1 MPCDGVP
8 NGLGEVSA
16 KRLTAVCLAVRSGDV
31 VMTVWPCSDV
41 WCYAGSRKK
50 TVAPSS
56 TLVAASFSMP
66 LLLLSSLGLV
76 CWCKPHIGGE
86 VNGGLGLGVLL
97 L

>member
-1 MPCDGVP
+1 MQ
-8 NGLGEVSA
+8 
-16 KRLTAVCLAVRSGDV
+16 CLAVRSGGV
-31 VMTVWPCSDV
+31 VMTVRLCSGA

-56 TLVAASFSMP
+56 TPAAASFSAP
-66 LLLLSSLGLV
+66 LLLLLSLGLV
-76 CWCKPHIGGE
+76 CWCEPHGGGE